1 MKYSLI
7 GLILILVIMLIVL
20 TIPSKNPTNIE
31 EKHELTD
38 YVTKQGGTEPAFQ
51 NEYWN
56 EKHAGIYV
64 DVNTGKAL
72 FSSTDKYDSGTGWP
86 SFTEA
91 IDESLIEEETDNTYG
106 MQRTEIKTEES
117 HLGHVFNDG
126 PDGGDRYCVNSAA
139 LMFIPYNKLDEKGY
153 GEYKKLF
160 SFQTATFA
168 GGCFWGVEHLFAQLD
183 GVISATSGY
192 TGGTL
197 ENPSYKDVSSGKSGH
212 AEAVQIKFDPNI
224 LNYRELVDYFWRVH
238 DPTQLNKQ
246 GFDTGTQYRSAIFY
260 YNEEQK
266 QIAEE
271 SKAAFDAKGIFNK
284 PAVTEIVPAEEFYVA
299 EEYHQDYYEKNTARS
314 CHALRDE

>member
-1 MKYSLI
+1 
-7 GLILILVIMLIVL
+7 MLIVL